1 MKKFIIFT
9 AVLLLIAGGAFLFLS
24 GDAINVLIKQQ
35 IETVGSKVTGQSVTV
50 AKVEMKLLNGAGTIN
65 GLDISNPSKYNAPSV
80 FSLKEVTLDIN
91 LKSLTT
97 DLIIIDQIIIDKP
110 EAVVEFTENG
120 GANIKDILDD
130 IKKNT
135 ASDIA
140 QPEQESTTG
149 NAEPIIR
156 VNKFVL
162 AGVALTIDL
171 TKLGNKAHQAT
182 LADINLTN
190 IGGQAGMPASKLGA
204 ELVKQAL
211 SSIWKQAKK
220 EQTEIL
226 KDQVKDKVKEK
237 IEDKMKDKLGGLL
250 DKMNG

>member
-50 AKVEMKLLNGAGTIN
+50 EKVEMKLLNGAGTIN
-65 GLDISNPSKYNAPSV
+65 GLDISNPSKYNAPSM

-120 GANIKDILDD
+120 GANIKDILDA
-130 IKKNT
+130 IKQNT
-135 ASDIA
+135 ASDTVS
-140 QPEQESTTG
+140 QPEQESTT
-149 NAEPIIR
+149 EPIIR

-190 IGGQAGMPASKLGA
+190 IGGQVGMPVSKLGA

>member
-9 AVLLLIAGGAFLFLS
+9 ALLLLIAGGVFFFLS
-24 GDAINVLIKQQ
+24 GDAINALIKQQ
-35 IETVGSKVTGQSVTV
+35 IEKVGSEITEQKVTV
-50 AKVEMKLLNGAGTIN
+50 AKVDIKLLKGAGTIN
-65 GLDISNPSKYNAPSV
+65 GLVLANPANYTAPSV
-80 FSLKEVTLDIN
+80 FSLNEITLDIN
-91 LKSLTT
+91 LESLTT
-97 DLIIIDQIIIDKP
+97 DLIIIDEIVINKP

-120 GANIKDILDD
+120 GANIKDIIDA

-135 ASDIA
+135 ASDSV
-140 QPEQESTTG
+140 PEDESATG
-149 NAEPIIR
+149 KAEPIIR

-162 AGVALTIDL
+162 AGVALTVDL

-211 SSIWKQAKK
+211 SSIWQQAKK

-226 KDQVKDKVKEK
+226 KDQVKDKVK
-237 IEDKMKDKLGGLL
+237 DKVKEKLGGFL
-250 DKMNG
+250 DKLNG

>member
-9 AVLLLIAGGAFLFLS
+9 AILLLIAGGAFLFLS
-24 GDAINVLIKQQ
+24 GDAINALIKQQ
-35 IETVGSKVTGQSVTV
+35 IEQVGSKVTEQSVTV
-50 AKVEMKLLNGAGTIN
+50 GKVDMKLLKGAGTIN
-65 GLDISNPSKYNAPSV
+65 GLVIANPSKYDAPSV
-80 FSLKEVTLDIN
+80 FSLNVVTFDIN

-97 DLIIIDQIIIDKP
+97 DLIVIDQIIIDKP
-110 EAVVEFTENG
+110 AAVVEFTEKG
-120 GANIKDILDD
+120 GANIKDILDA

-135 ASDIA
+135 ASA
-140 QPEQESTTG
+140 TEPKQNNSTDK
-149 NAEPIIR
+149 ADPIIR

-162 AGVALTIDL
+162 AGVALTVDL
-171 TKLGNKAHQAT
+171 TKLGNKVHQAT

-220 EQTEIL
+220 EQTKIL
-226 KDQVKDKVKEK
+226 KDEVKDKVKEK
-237 IEDKMKDKLGGLL
+237 VKEKLGGFL
-250 DKMNG
+250 DKLNG

>member
-1 MKKFIIFT
+1 MKRFIIFT
-9 AVLLLIAGGAFLFLS
+9 VLLVLVAGGAFLFLS
-24 GDAINVLIKQQ
+24 GDAINALIKKQ
-35 IETVGSKVTGQSVTV
+35 IEQIGSKVTEQPVTV
-50 AKVEMKLLNGAGTIN
+50 SKVDMKLLKGAGTIN
-65 GLDISNPSKYNAPSV
+65 GLVLANPSTYKAPSL

-97 DLIIIDQIIIDKP
+97 DLIVIDRIVIDKP

-120 GANIKDILDD
+120 SANIKDILDA

-135 ASDIA
+135 ASNGVSQPA
-140 QPEQESTTG
+140 QETTSG
-149 NAEPIIR
+149 GSDPIMR

-162 AGVALTIDL
+162 AGVALTVDL

-182 LADINLTN
+182 LADISLTN
-190 IGGQAGMPASKLGA
+190 IGGQSGMPASQLGA

-226 KDQVKDKVKEK
+226 KDEVEDKVKDKVKEK
-237 IEDKMKDKLGGLL
+237 LGGLL
-250 DKMNG
+250 DKLNG